1 MCSNRMYPREHEVSN
16 GRDGI
21 VPQRR
26 TRSLPSRSMLADPS
40 YDQTQHS
47 ADGRG
52 HPQPTPEEHSMT
64 QTIPTAE
71 ARRVMLT
78 VAEAADELAVTER
91 FIRKL
96 ISNGQLRA
104 VKVGA
109 RVVRIRR
116 TDLEDLLRPARVV
129 PQLGRR

>member
-1 MCSNRMYPREHEVSN
+1 
-16 GRDGI
+16 
-21 VPQRR
+21 
-26 TRSLPSRSMLADPS
+26 
-40 YDQTQHS
+40 
-47 ADGRG
+47 
-52 HPQPTPEEHSMT
+52 MT

-78 VAEAADELAVTER
+78 VAEAADELVVTER

-96 ISNGQLRA
+96 ISSGQLRA
-104 VKVGA
+104 VKVGT